1 MAVRKETFPPA
12 IMRSQIISSV
22 LRASV
27 RPTVARSV
35 LPTVAR
41 TRLYSDHPQET
52 FESFTERYVDFF
64 NKAEDIFEVQRGLN
78 NCFAHDLVP
87 APSVIE
93 AAVRASRR
101 VDDFAT
107 AVRVFNG
114 VKVKVENK
122 KQYQDYVDELKGLR
136 EELGAFFLTL
146 RAFFSSDT
154 ACFRDNIRRRALP
167 RMGEVNIS
175 IHSAFP
181 LLVLF
186 VSLPL
191 TWCSDRRPLRRS
203 QNDDDASLVV
213 LMVFSLVFRAVETL
227 SNTNPRPCHSLQYI
241 ASVICNTLHMLH

>member
-1 MAVRKETFPPA
+1 MA
-12 IMRSQIISSV
+12 MRSQIVSSV

-35 LPTVAR
+35 LPALAR
-41 TRLYSDHPQET
+41 SRAYSDHPQET
-52 FESFTERYVDFF
+52 FESFTERYVEFF

-122 KQYQDYVDELKGLR
+122 KQYQDYVEELKGLR
-136 EELGAFFLTL
+136 QELGIELEEELYPGW
-146 RAFFSSDT
+146 
-154 ACFRDNIRRRALP
+154 
-167 RMGEVNIS
+167 EK
-175 IHSAFP
+175 
-181 LLVLF
+181 
-186 VSLPL
+186 
-191 TWCSDRRPLRRS
+191 
-203 QNDDDASLVV
+203 
-213 LMVFSLVFRAVETL
+213 
-227 SNTNPRPCHSLQYI
+227 
-241 ASVICNTLHMLH
+241 

>member
-1 MAVRKETFPPA
+1 M
-12 IMRSQIISSV
+12 MRVLSSV

-27 RPTVARSV
+27 RSTIAHKT
-35 LPTVAR
+35 LPAVPR

-52 FESFTERYVDFF
+52 FESFTERYVEFF

-122 KQYQDYVDELKGLR
+122 KQYQEYLEELKGVR
-136 EELGAFFLTL
+136 EELGITL
-146 RAFFSSDT
+146 EEELYPDS
-154 ACFRDNIRRRALP
+154 
-167 RMGEVNIS
+167 E
-175 IHSAFP
+175 
-181 LLVLF
+181 
-186 VSLPL
+186 
-191 TWCSDRRPLRRS
+191 W
-203 QNDDDASLVV
+203 ASK
-213 LMVFSLVFRAVETL
+213 
-227 SNTNPRPCHSLQYI
+227 N
-241 ASVICNTLHMLH
+241 